1 LAAHPAQRRDC
12 EVPLSL
18 ERDALEYHSRDPKGK
33 IEVVPTKPCFTARDL
48 TLAYSPGVAI
58 PCNVIAEN
66 PDTVYEYT
74 SKGNLVA
81 VLSNGTAVLGLGNIG
96 PLAAKP
102 VMEGK
107 GILFKKFA
115 NINVFDIELNA
126 PDPDDVIKAC
136 KMLEPTFGGINLED
150 IKAPECFY
158 IEETLRKELNIPVFH
173 DDQHGT
179 AVISAAAFANAIE
192 IIGKDPGKMKVV
204 FSGGGAAAM
213 ACANMYLNMGIKKE
227 NLTMCDSKGVIYKGR
242 TDGMNP
248 YKERFAID
256 TKKRTLA
263 EAMEGADAFVGVS
276 AKGVVTSAMVK
287 SMAKDPIIFAMAN
300 PEPEILPEEILK
312 VRSDAI
318 IATGRSD
325 YANQVNNV
333 LCFPFMFRG
342 ALDVRAR
349 QINEEMKVAAAKAL
363 AALAKEPVPEMVSA
377 AYGGSKFHFGREY
390 LIPKPFDPR
399 VLLWVAPAVAK
410 AASDSGVA
418 RFPIKDLE
426 AYKESLES
434 LMGNRYVVMRTLRNT
449 VKRAAETKKYLPK
462 IVLAEGENETILKA
476 AQIVIEEK
484 IAVPIL
490 LGDPELIRKRI
501 HEMKL
506 EALANVQIE
515 DPLDSPN
522 TGRYAKILLQ
532 KRQRKGMTPVRSE
545 RVMKNRNYYGPMMVE
560 TGDADGV
567 LNGLTQSYPDTIR
580 PMLHAIGTKPG
591 QRVAGIYMMIFKSRV
606 IFFADTTVNTGMQ
619 ADEIAS
625 IAIETANMA
634 QQYLQ
639 TAARVALLSYSNFG
653 SVSTTSS
660 QMMKDAVAIAK
671 KRRPDLIIDGEMQV
685 EPAVDEKIAGEFFP
699 FSAIQGDAN
708 VLIFPN
714 LSSANIAYKLLQRLG
729 GAEAIGPI
737 LVGLNK
743 PVNVIPTGADVQDVV
758 NIATFTSIA
767 IQNAR
772 EQQTHLGHS

>member
-1 LAAHPAQRRDC
+1 M
-12 EVPLSL
+12 SINK
-18 ERDALEYHSRDPKGK
+18 DALEYHSRNPKGK
-33 IEVVPTKPCFTARDL
+33 IEVIATKPCFTARDL

-58 PCNVIAEN
+58 PCEEIAKDPEK
-66 PDTVYEYT
+66 VYEYT
-74 SKGNLVA
+74 TKGNLVA

-126 PDPDDVIKAC
+126 PEPDDVIKAC

-158 IEETLRKELNIPVFH
+158 IEEQLRKELNIPVFH

-192 IIGKDPGKMKVV
+192 IIGKKASEIKVV

-213 ACANMYLNMGIKKE
+213 ACANMYVNMGVKKE
-227 NLTMCDSKGVIYKGR
+227 NLIMCDSKGVIYKGR
-242 TDGMNP
+242 TEGMNP
-248 YKERFAID
+248 YKERFAVD

-263 EAMEGADAFVGVS
+263 DAMVGADAFVGVS
-276 AKGVVTSAMVK
+276 VKGAVTSEMVK

-300 PEPEILPEEILK
+300 PDPEILPEDILK
-312 VRSDAI
+312 VRDDAI

-342 ALDVRAR
+342 ALDVRAK

-363 AALAKEPVPEMVSA
+363 AQLAKEPVPEMVAA
-377 AYGGSKFHFGREY
+377 AYGGTKFSFGREY

-418 RFPIKDLE
+418 RFPIKDLD
-426 AYKESLES
+426 AYRESLES

-449 VKRAAETKKYLPK
+449 VKRAAETKKFIPK
-462 IVLAEGENETILKA
+462 IVFAEGENETILKA
-476 AQIVIEEK
+476 AQIVLEEK
-484 IAVPIL
+484 IAQPIL
-490 LGDPELIRKRI
+490 LGDGAVIK
-501 HEMKL
+501 
-506 EALANVQIE
+506 ANMQRLGLDILTAGVQLE
-515 DPLDSPN
+515 DPLSSPKSAAF
-522 TGRYAKILLQ
+522 AKLLLE
-532 KRQRKGMTPVRSE
+532 KRQRKGMTPVRSQ
-545 RVMKNRNYYGPMMVE
+545 RVMRNRNYFGPMMVE
-560 TGDADGV
+560 TGEADGI

-580 PMLHAIGTKPG
+580 PMLHTIGTKPG
-591 QRVAGIYMMIFKSRV
+591 LRVAGIYMMIFKSR
-606 IFFADTTVNTGMQ
+606 IMFFSDTTVNVGMSAQ
-619 ADEIAS
+619 DLAS

-634 QQYLQ
+634 EQYLQ
-639 TAARVALLSYSNFG
+639 TKARVAMLSYSNFG
-653 SVSTTSS
+653 SAPTPSS
-660 QMMKDAVAIAK
+660 SMMREAVALAK
-671 KRRPDLIIDGEMQV
+671 KIRPDLIIDGEMQV

-699 FSAIQGDAN
+699 FSQIQGDAN

-714 LSSANIAYKLLQRLG
+714 LSSANISYKLLQKLG

-737 LVGLNK
+737 LIGMNK

-767 IQNAR
+767 IQNKIQEKAKR
-772 EQQTHLGHS
+772 DS

>member
-1 LAAHPAQRRDC
+1 M
-12 EVPLSL
+12 SL
-18 ERDALEYHSRDPKGK
+18 EQDSLEYHAREPKGK
-33 IEVVPTKPCFTARDL
+33 IEVVATKPCFTARDL
-48 TLAYSPGVAI
+48 TLAYSPGVAF
-58 PCNVIAEN
+58 PCNEIAAT
-66 PDTVYEYT
+66 PDKVYDYT

-192 IIGKDPGKMKVV
+192 IIGKDVSKMKVV

-213 ACANMYLNMGIKKE
+213 ACANMYVNMGVRKE

-242 TDGMNP
+242 TEGMNP

-263 EAMEGADAFVGVS
+263 EAMDGADAFVGVS
-276 AKGVVTSAMVK
+276 VKGAVSCEMVK
-287 SMAKDPIIFAMAN
+287 SMAKNPIIFAMAN
-300 PEPEILPEEILK
+300 PDPEILPEDILK

-325 YANQVNNV
+325 YVNQVNNV

-363 AALAKEPVPEMVSA
+363 AALAKEPVPEMVAA
-377 AYGGSKFHFGREY
+377 AYGGTKFTFGREY

-418 RFPIKDLE
+418 RFPIKDIE

-462 IVLAEGENETILKA
+462 IVFAEGENETILKA
-476 AQIVIEEK
+476 AQIVLEEK
-484 IAVPIL
+484 IATPVL
-490 LGDPELIRKRI
+490 LGDAALIRQRI
-501 HEMKL
+501 KTFKL
-506 EALANVQIE
+506 DALENVHIE
-515 DPLDSPN
+515 DPIHSEN
-522 TGRYAKILLQ
+522 TDRYAKQLLQ

-545 RVMKNRNYYGPMMVE
+545 RIMRNRNYYGPMMVE
-560 TGDADGV
+560 LGEADGV

-580 PMLHAIGTKPG
+580 PMLHTIGTKAG

-606 IFFADTTVNTGMQ
+606 MFFADTTVNTGMN
-619 ADEIAS
+619 AEELAS
-625 IAIETANMA
+625 VAIETANMA

-639 TAARVALLSYSNFG
+639 TPARVAMLSYSNFG
-653 SVSTTSS
+653 SAPTASS
-660 QMMKDAVAIAK
+660 QMMKQAVAIAK
-671 KRRPDLIIDGEMQV
+671 KKRPDLIIDGEMQV

-737 LVGLNK
+737 LIGMNK
-743 PVNVIPTGADVQDVV
+743 PVNVIPTGADIQDVV
-758 NIATFTSIA
+758 NIAIFTSIA
-767 IQNAR
+767 IQNTR
-772 EQQTHLGHS
+772 EQQDHIGHS

>member
-1 LAAHPAQRRDC
+1 
-12 EVPLSL
+12 
-18 ERDALEYHSRDPKGK
+18 
-33 IEVVPTKPCFTARDL
+33 
-48 TLAYSPGVAI
+48 
-58 PCNVIAEN
+58 
-66 PDTVYEYT
+66 
-74 SKGNLVA
+74 
-81 VLSNGTAVLGLGNIG
+81 
-96 PLAAKP
+96 
-102 VMEGK
+102 MEGK

-126 PDPDDVIKAC
+126 PNPDDVIKAC

-158 IEETLRKELNIPVFH
+158 IEETLKKELNIPVFH

-192 IIGKDPGKMKVV
+192 IIGKKASEMKVV

-213 ACANMYLNMGIKKE
+213 ACANMYLNMGVKKE

-263 EAMEGADAFVGVS
+263 EAMQGADAFIGVS
-276 AKGVVTSAMVK
+276 VKGAVTAEMVK
-287 SMAKDPIIFAMAN
+287 TMAKDPIIFAMAN
-300 PEPEILPEEILK
+300 PDPEILPEDILK

-363 AALAKEPVPEMVSA
+363 AQLAKEPVPEMVAA
-377 AYGGSKFHFGREY
+377 AYGGTKFTFGREY

-410 AASDSGVA
+410 AASDTGVA
-418 RFPIKDLE
+418 RFPITDMD
-426 AYKESLES
+426 AYKEKLES

-449 VKRAAETKKYLPK
+449 VKRAAESKKYLPK
-462 IVLAEGENETILKA
+462 IVFAEGENETILKA
-476 AQIVIEEK
+476 AQIVLEEK
-484 IAVPIL
+484 IAIPVL
-490 LGDPELIRKRI
+490 LGDEEVIRERI
-501 HEMKL
+501 KQLNMDS
-506 EALANVQIE
+506 LAGVQIQ
-515 DPLDSPN
+515 DPIRSPKTESFAKLLLD
-522 TGRYAKILLQ
+522 
-532 KRQRKGMTPVRSE
+532 KRQRKGMTPVRSQ
-545 RVMKNRNYYGPMMVE
+545 RIMRNRNYFGPMMVE
-560 TGDADGV
+560 TGEADGI

-580 PMLHAIGTKPG
+580 PMLHTIGTKPG
-591 QRVAGIYMMIFKSRV
+591 QRVAGVYMMIFKTR
-606 IFFADTTVNTGMQ
+606 IMFFADTTVNLGMN
-619 ADEIAS
+619 AEELAS

-639 TAARVALLSYSNFG
+639 TAPRVAMLSYSNFG
-653 SVSTTSS
+653 SAPTPSSTT
-660 QMMKDAVAIAK
+660 MKEAVAIAK
-671 KRRPDLIIDGEMQV
+671 RKRPDLIIDGEMQV

-699 FSAIQGDAN
+699 FSKIQGDAN

-714 LSSANIAYKLLQRLG
+714 LSSANISYKLLQKLG

-737 LVGLNK
+737 LIGMNK

-772 EQQTHLGHS
+772 EQQKEIGHS

>member
-1 LAAHPAQRRDC
+1 M
-12 EVPLSL
+12 SL

-33 IEVVPTKPCFTARDL
+33 VEVVATKPCFTARDL
-48 TLAYSPGVAI
+48 TLAYSPGVAV
-58 PCNVIAEN
+58 PCEVIAKDPE
-66 PDTVYEYT
+66 TVYDFT
-74 SKGNLVA
+74 TKGNLVA

-126 PDPDDVIKAC
+126 PNPDDVIKAC

-158 IEETLRKELNIPVFH
+158 IEETLKKELNIPVFH

-192 IIGKDPGKMKVV
+192 IIGKKASEMKVV

-213 ACANMYLNMGIKKE
+213 ACANMYLNMGVKKE

-263 EAMEGADAFVGVS
+263 EAMQGADAFIGVS
-276 AKGVVTSAMVK
+276 VKGAVTAEMVK
-287 SMAKDPIIFAMAN
+287 TMAKDPIIFAMAN
-300 PEPEILPEEILK
+300 PDPEILPEDILK

-363 AALAKEPVPEMVSA
+363 AQLAKEPVPEMVAA
-377 AYGGSKFHFGREY
+377 AYGGTKFTFGREY

-410 AASDSGVA
+410 AASDTGVA
-418 RFPIKDLE
+418 RFPITDID
-426 AYKESLES
+426 AYKEKLES

-449 VKRAAETKKYLPK
+449 VKRAAESKKYLPK
-462 IVLAEGENETILKA
+462 IVFAEGENETILKA
-476 AQIVIEEK
+476 AQIVLDEK
-484 IAVPIL
+484 IAVPVL
-490 LGDPELIRKRI
+490 LGDEEVIRDRI
-501 HEMKL
+501 KQLNMDS
-506 EALANVQIE
+506 LAGVQIQ
-515 DPLDSPN
+515 DPIRSQKTESFAKLLLD
-522 TGRYAKILLQ
+522 
-532 KRQRKGMTPVRSE
+532 KRQRKGMTPVRSQ
-545 RVMKNRNYYGPMMVE
+545 RIMRNRNYFGPMMVE
-560 TGDADGV
+560 TGEADGI

-580 PMLHAIGTKPG
+580 PMLHTIGTKPG
-591 QRVAGIYMMIFKSRV
+591 QRVAGVYMMIFKTR
-606 IFFADTTVNTGMQ
+606 IMFFADTTVNLGMN
-619 ADEIAS
+619 AEELAS

-639 TAARVALLSYSNFG
+639 TAPRVAMLSYSNFG
-653 SVSTTSS
+653 SAPTPSSTT
-660 QMMKDAVAIAK
+660 MKEAVAIAK
-671 KRRPDLIIDGEMQV
+671 RKRPDLIIDGEMQV

-699 FSAIQGDAN
+699 FSKIQGDAN

-714 LSSANIAYKLLQRLG
+714 LSSANISYKLLQKLG

-737 LVGLNK
+737 LIGMNK

-772 EQQTHLGHS
+772 EQQKEIGHS

>member
-1 LAAHPAQRRDC
+1 M
-12 EVPLSL
+12 SL
-18 ERDALEYHSRDPKGK
+18 QRDALEYHAREPRGK
-33 IEVVPTKPCFTARDL
+33 IEVIPTKPCFTARDL
-48 TLAYSPGVAI
+48 TLAYSPGVAF
-58 PCNVIAEN
+58 PCNAIAEN
-66 PDTVYEYT
+66 PDSVYEYT
-74 SKGNLVA
+74 TKGNLVA

-126 PDPDDVIKAC
+126 PNPDDVIKAC

-158 IEETLRKELNIPVFH
+158 IEEQLKKELNIPVFH

-192 IIGKDPGKMKVV
+192 IIGKDPAKMKVV

-213 ACANMYLNMGIKKE
+213 ACANMYLNLGIRRE

-248 YKERFAID
+248 YKERFALD

-263 EAMEGADAFVGVS
+263 EAMDGADAFVGVS
-276 AKGVVTSAMVK
+276 VKGAVTPEMVK

-300 PEPEILPEEILK
+300 PDPEILPEDIQK

-325 YANQVNNV
+325 YVNQVNNV

-363 AALAKEPVPEMVSA
+363 AQLAKEPVPEMVSA
-377 AYGGSKFHFGREY
+377 AYGGSKFSFGREY

-418 RFPIKDLE
+418 RFPIADINE
-426 AYKESLES
+426 YKERLES

-449 VKRAAETKKYLPK
+449 VKRAAETKKFLPK
-462 IVLAEGENETILKA
+462 LVFAEGENETILKA
-476 AQIVIEEK
+476 AQTVLDEK
-484 IAVPIL
+484 IAVPVL
-490 LGDPELIRKRI
+490 LGDPEIIRSRI
-501 HEMKL
+501 QTLHL
-506 EALANVQIE
+506 DSLAQCQIE
-515 DPLDSPN
+515 DPLRSTRSSD
-522 TGRYAKILLQ
+522 YAHRLYN
-532 KRQRKGMTPVRSE
+532 KRQRKGMTPVRAE
-545 RVMKNRNYYGPMMVE
+545 RVMRHRNYFGAMMVE
-560 TGDADGV
+560 SGDADGL

-580 PMLHAIGTKPG
+580 PMLHTIGTKPG
-591 QRVAGIYMMIFKSRV
+591 HRVAGIYMMIFKTRV
-606 IFFADTTVNTGMQ
+606 MFFADTTVNTGMH
-619 ADEIAS
+619 ADDIAR
-625 IAIETANMA
+625 IAVETADMA
-634 QQYLQ
+634 EQYLQ
-639 TAARVALLSYSNFG
+639 TKARVAMLSYSNFG
-653 SVSTTSS
+653 SAPTTSS
-660 QMMKDAVAIAK
+660 IMMKEAVVIAK
-671 KRRPDLIIDGEMQV
+671 KMRPDLIIDGEMQV
-685 EPAVDEKIAGEFFP
+685 EPAVDDKIASEFFP
-699 FSAIQGDAN
+699 FSAIRGDAN

-714 LSSANIAYKLLQRLG
+714 LSSANISYKLLQRLG

-737 LVGLNK
+737 LIGMNK

-772 EQQTHLGHS
+772 QEQKQKAKETT

>member
-1 LAAHPAQRRDC
+1 M
-12 EVPLSL
+12 SL
-18 ERDALEYHSRDPKGK
+18 EKDALEYHSRDPKGK
-33 IEVVPTKPCFTARDL
+33 IEVIPTKPCFTARDL

-58 PCNVIAEN
+58 PCNVIAKD
-66 PDTVYEYT
+66 PDAVYEYT

-126 PDPDDVIKAC
+126 ADPDDVIKAC

-158 IEETLRKELNIPVFH
+158 IEETLKKEMNIPVFH

-192 IIGKDPGKMKVV
+192 IIKKDPGKMKVV

-213 ACANMYLNMGIKKE
+213 ACANMFLNMGVKRE
-227 NLTMCDSKGVIYKGR
+227 NVIMCDSKGVIYKGR

-248 YKERFAID
+248 YKDRFAID
-256 TKKRTLA
+256 TKMRTLG
-263 EAMEGADAFVGVS
+263 EAMVGADAFIGVS
-276 AKGVVTSAMVK
+276 AKGVVTPEMVK

-300 PEPEILPEEILK
+300 PEPEILPEEIQK

-325 YANQVNNV
+325 YVNQVNNV
-333 LCFPFMFRG
+333 LCFPFIFRG
-342 ALDVRAR
+342 ALDTRSR
-349 QINEEMKVAAAKAL
+349 QINEEMKVAAARAL
-363 AALAKEPVPEMVSA
+363 AQLAKEPVPEMVSA
-377 AYGGSKFHFGREY
+377 AYGGTKFTFGREY

-410 AASDSGVA
+410 AATDSGVA
-418 RFPIKDLE
+418 RLPIKNIDE
-426 AYKESLES
+426 YKESLES

-449 VKRAAETKKYLPK
+449 VRKAVETNKYLPK
-462 IVLAEGENETILKA
+462 IVFAEGENDTILKA
-476 AQIVIEEK
+476 CQIVLEDK

-490 LGDPELIRKRI
+490 LGDPEVIKMKIRKNNM
-501 HEMKL
+501 ES
-506 EALANVQIE
+506 LANVQIE
-515 DPLDSPN
+515 DPIHSNKVND
-522 TGRYAKILLQ
+522 YAKLILE
-532 KRQRKGMTPVRSE
+532 KRQRKGMTPVRSQ
-545 RVMKNRNYYGPMMVE
+545 RIMKNRNYFGPMMVE
-560 TGDADGV
+560 TGEADGV

-580 PMLHAIGTKPG
+580 PMLHTIGTKPG
-591 QRVAGIYMMIFKSRV
+591 QRVAGVYMMIFKSRV
-606 IFFADTTVNTGMQ
+606 MFFADTTVNVGMC
-619 ADEIAS
+619 AEELAS

-639 TAARVALLSYSNFG
+639 TAPRVAMLSYSNFG
-653 SVSTTSS
+653 SAPTTSS
-660 QMMKDAVAIAK
+660 TMMKDAVAIAK
-671 KRRPDLIIDGEMQV
+671 RKRPDLIIDGEMQV

-699 FSAIQGDAN
+699 FSKIQGDAN

-714 LSSANIAYKLLQRLG
+714 LSSANISYKLLQKLG

-737 LVGLNK
+737 LIGMNK

-767 IQNAR
+767 IQNTR
-772 EQQTHLGHS
+772 EQNGGKA

>member
-1 LAAHPAQRRDC
+1 M
-12 EVPLSL
+12 SL

-33 IEVVPTKPCFTARDL
+33 VEVVATKPCFTARDL

-58 PCNVIAEN
+58 PCELIAKDPEA
-66 PDTVYEYT
+66 VYEYT
-74 SKGNLVA
+74 TKGNLVA

-126 PDPDDVIKAC
+126 PNPDDVIKAC

-158 IEETLRKELNIPVFH
+158 IEETLKKELNIPVFH

-192 IIGKDPGKMKVV
+192 IIGKKASEMKVV

-213 ACANMYLNMGIKKE
+213 ACANMYLNMGVKKE

-263 EAMEGADAFVGVS
+263 EAMVGADAFIGVS
-276 AKGVVTSAMVK
+276 VKGAVTPEMVK
-287 SMAKDPIIFAMAN
+287 TMAKDPIIFAMAN
-300 PEPEILPEEILK
+300 PDPEILPEDILK

-363 AALAKEPVPEMVSA
+363 AQLAKEPVPEMVAA
-377 AYGGSKFHFGREY
+377 AYGGTKFQFGREY

-410 AASDSGVA
+410 AASDTGVA
-418 RFPIKDLE
+418 RFPITDID
-426 AYKESLES
+426 AYKEKLES

-449 VKRAAETKKYLPK
+449 VKRAAESKKYLPK
-462 IVLAEGENETILKA
+462 IVFAEGENETILKA
-476 AQIVIEEK
+476 AQIVLDEK
-484 IAVPIL
+484 IAVPVL
-490 LGDPELIRKRI
+490 LGDEDVIRERI
-501 HEMKL
+501 RQLNMDS
-506 EALANVQIE
+506 LASVQIQ
-515 DPLDSPN
+515 DPIRSPKTESFAKLLLD
-522 TGRYAKILLQ
+522 
-532 KRQRKGMTPVRSE
+532 KRQRKGMTPVRSQ
-545 RVMKNRNYYGPMMVE
+545 RIMRNRNYFGPMMVE
-560 TGDADGV
+560 TGEADGI

-580 PMLHAIGTKPG
+580 PMLHTIGTKPG
-591 QRVAGIYMMIFKSRV
+591 QRVAGVYMMIFKTR
-606 IFFADTTVNTGMQ
+606 IMFFADTTVNLGMN
-619 ADEIAS
+619 AEELAS

-639 TAARVALLSYSNFG
+639 TAPRVAMLSYSNFG
-653 SVSTTSS
+653 SAPTPSS
-660 QMMKDAVAIAK
+660 VTMKEAVAIAK
-671 KRRPDLIIDGEMQV
+671 KKRPDLIIDGEMQV

-699 FSAIQGDAN
+699 FSKIQGDAN

-714 LSSANIAYKLLQRLG
+714 LSSANISYKLLQKLG

-737 LVGLNK
+737 LIGMNK

-772 EQQTHLGHS
+772 EQQKEIGHS